1 MIDPATLQALPR
13 LLSAAR
19 FDRYAARYD
28 GRTDLAARLYAWNS
42 EIASAF
48 WGPVGCLEVFVRNAL
63 HDELRRGRR
72 DDWWNDSAVHLLDR
86 ERRAVDDAT
95 RTLRRRGF
103 TDPEPDQVVAATSFG
118 FWVGLT
124 DAGIPRDPIWSYE
137 TTLWQP
143 RLVHAFPGLGGG
155 PTQAAAPATRCRA
168 EIPEPAR
175 PPRTDPQC
183 AVAGH
188 PRRHRRDRR
197 GDRPRRSNVHHRCAP
212 YRRRP
217 GSEAGGGV
225 DRRLGDLTDT
235 TRSHESLG
243 SVHG

>member
-72 DDWWNDSAVHLLDR
+72 DDWWNNAAVHLLDR

-124 DAGIPRDPIWSYE
+124 DAGIPRNPIWSYE

-143 RLVHAFPGLGGG
+143 RLVHAFPGLG
-155 PTQAAAPATRCRA
+155 T
-168 EIPEPAR
+168 
-175 PPRTDPQC
+175 
-183 AVAGH
+183 V
-188 PRRHRRDRR
+188 RRKQLHRRLDAVRR
-197 GDRPRRSNVHHRCAP
+197 FRNRLAHHEPIHNAP
-212 YRRRP
+212 LAAIRDDIVAI
-217 GSEAGGGV
+217 AGAIDPDAATFIAGAHRIDDVLARKRVAVSTGA
-225 DRRLGDLTDT
+225 
-235 TRSHESLG
+235 
-243 SVHG
+243 SVI

>member
-19 FDRYAARYD
+19 FDRYTARYD

-124 DAGIPRDPIWSYE
+124 DAGIPE
-137 TTLWQP
+137 TRSGAT
-143 RLVHAFPGLGGG
+143 RRRSGSPGSCTRSPAWGRSDASSCTGDSMPCG
-155 PTQAAAPATRCRA
+155 DSGTGSPTTNRSTMRRCRPSATTSSRSPERSTPTQQRSSPVRTVSTTSWIGSEWRCRQA
-168 EIPEPAR
+168 
-175 PPRTDPQC
+175 PR
-183 AVAGH
+183 
-188 PRRHRRDRR
+188 
-197 GDRPRRSNVHHRCAP
+197 
-212 YRRRP
+212 
-217 GSEAGGGV
+217 
-225 DRRLGDLTDT
+225 
-235 TRSHESLG
+235 
-243 SVHG
+243 